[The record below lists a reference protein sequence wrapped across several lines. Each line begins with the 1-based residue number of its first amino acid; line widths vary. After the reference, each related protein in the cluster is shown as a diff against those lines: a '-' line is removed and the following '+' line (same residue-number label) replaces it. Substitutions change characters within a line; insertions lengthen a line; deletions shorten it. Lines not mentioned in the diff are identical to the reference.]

1 MCCSSLDCRPVQF
14 NCFDGLI
21 ADLKE
26 FLGATPF
33 IWLYLLLLGIITAV
47 IGGMMDWAI
56 IYCHRCTFFSRVLC
70 VCVCVCVLQVRAVFA
85 GHYHRNSYGTLGKM
99 EMITT
104 SAVGRP
110 LGVDPSGFRVH

>member
-1 MCCSSLDCRPVQF
+1 LRRWPKRAYVPCIPHRALS
-14 NCFDGLI
+14 N
-21 ADLKE
+21 LK
-26 FLGATPF
+26 
-33 IWLYLLLLGIITAV
+33 I
-47 IGGMMDWAI
+47 
-56 IYCHRCTFFSRVLC
+56 
-70 VCVCVCVLQVRAVFA
+70 VCVCAFVQVRAVFA

>member
-56 IYCHRCTFFSRVLC
+56 IYCHRCTPFVPSLFVLLVC
-70 VCVCVCVLQVRAVFA
+70 ACVRVCVCVRVCAV
-85 GHYHRNSYGTLGKM
+85 H
-99 EMITT
+99 
-104 SAVGRP
+104 
-110 LGVDPSGFRVH
+110 